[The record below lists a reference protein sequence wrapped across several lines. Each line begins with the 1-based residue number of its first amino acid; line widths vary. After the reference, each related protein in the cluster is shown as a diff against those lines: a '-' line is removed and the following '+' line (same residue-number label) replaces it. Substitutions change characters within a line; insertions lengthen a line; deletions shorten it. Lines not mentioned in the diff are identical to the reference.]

1 MKKKTVITT
10 EKHEVW
16 VIRQGPGEP
25 IQQERA
31 DAEGDRSLNPMD
43 TSRDERGDSSA
54 SPDEEN

>member
-10 EKHEVW
+10 EKREVW
-16 VIRQGPGEP
+16 VIRQGPSEP
-25 IQQERA
+25 IEKEWPV
-31 DAEGDRSLNPMD
+31 AEGDRSLNPMD